1 MDFISIDFEIAN
13 NSLKSAC
20 SMGLIFVQDNKII
33 DEKYYLIHP
42 PTMDFD
48 PEMSAVHGIEPQH
61 VLSAPKFNT
70 IWEEVNH
77 YFKNTFI
84 VAHNA
89 QFDMSVLYA
98 CLKEYSLE
106 VPNFNYVCSIP
117 VSTKASRGLKIGNS
131 LKDRADHFG
140 IQLAEHHNA
149 LMDARACAE
158 LVIKSVKSKNYTSLK
173 SYLTK
178 HKSIPVRKFSELK
191 PQTHLFKR
199 KTFNRVKPSEITST
213 VDHFNEEHPFYNKNF
228 VFTGELQA
236 IDRKSA
242 MQRVVNLGGIIKSG
256 VSSKTDYVIVGQ
268 QDKSLVGEKG
278 LSSKKVKAYSLIE
291 QGMEIKV
298 LNENEFAN
306 LLNVQT
312 EV

>member
-13 NSLKSAC
+13 NSLNSAC
-20 SMGLIFVQDNKII
+20 SMGLIFVQGNKII
-33 DEKYYLIHP
+33 DEKYYLLHP

-48 PEMSAVHGIEPQH
+48 PEMSAVHGIEPKH
-61 VLSAPKFNT
+61 VFSAPKFNT
-70 IWEEVNH
+70 IWEEFNH
-77 YFKNTFI
+77 HFKDTFL

-106 VPNFNYVCSIP
+106 VPNFSYVCSIP
-117 VSTKASRGLKIGNS
+117 VSTKATPGLKIGNS
-131 LKDRADHFG
+131 LKDRAGHFG
-140 IQLAEHHNA
+140 IQLPEHHNA
-149 LMDARACAE
+149 LADARACAE
-158 LVIKSVKSKNYTSLK
+158 LVIKSVESKNYTSLK

-178 HKSIPVRKFSELK
+178 HKSIPVREFSELK

-199 KTFNRVKPSEITST
+199 KSFIRVKPSEIPST

-228 VFTGELQA
+228 VFTGDLQA

-242 MQRVVNLGGIIKSG
+242 MQRVVNLGGIIKFG
-256 VSSKTDYVIVGQ
+256 VSSKTDYVIAGQ

-278 LSSKKVKAYSLIE
+278 LSTKEVKAYSLIE
-291 QGMEIKV
+291 QGIEIKV
-298 LNENEFAN
+298 LNENEFTN
-306 LLNVQT
+306 LLNVRT

>member
-13 NSLKSAC
+13 NSLTSAC
-20 SMGLIFVQDNKII
+20 SMGITFVHDNEII

-42 PTMDFD
+42 PTNNFD
-48 PEMSAVHGIEPQH
+48 PEMTAVHGIEPRH
-61 VLSAPKFNT
+61 VLSAPKFNN
-70 IWEEVNH
+70 IWEEINH
-77 YFKNTFI
+77 HFKDTFI

-98 CLKEYSLE
+98 CLKEYELE
-106 VPNFNYVCSIP
+106 VPDFSYICSIP
-117 VSTKASRGLKIGNS
+117 ISTKATRGLKIGNS
-131 LKDRADHFG
+131 LKERAEHFS
-140 IQLAEHHNA
+140 IQLPEHHNA
-149 LMDARACAE
+149 LADARACAE
-158 LVIKSVKSKNYTSLK
+158 LVIKSVESKNYTSLK

-191 PQTHLFKR
+191 PQTHLYKR

-236 IDRKSA
+236 IDRKAA

-256 VSSKTDYVIVGQ
+256 VSSKTDYVIVGH

-278 LSSKKVKAYSLIE
+278 LSTKEVKAYSLIE
-291 QGMEIKV
+291 QGIEITV
-298 LNENEFAN
+298 LNENEFTN
-306 LLNVQT
+306 LLNVRT